1 MTKFIKKQL
10 YSEINELFEYLD
22 RCIMVHNFETGYSS
36 SIPSK
41 FVKHEHKLYSIKHKG
56 KKFRLM
62 VEVDGEIEDS
72 NG

>member
-1 MTKFIKKQL
+1 MKNDARKQL
-10 YSEINELFEYLD
+10 HSEITELFEYLD

-56 KKFRLM
+56 KKFRLII
-62 VEVDGEIEDS
+62 EVDGEVEES
-72 NG
+72 K